1 MYNLDINF
9 LKDRGLEPQVQKT
22 TLTKTKKTKASLN
35 EKIPIIAGGAIAV
48 IFPAATF
55 GYNQIMTSQQA
66 QLIEEA
72 KGIDGQIAS
81 VTAQNE
87 QIKTLEAQVTAAKA
101 NTQAFANVFNQVKP
115 WSALL
120 QDLSDRLPIGVQI
133 RNVQQAGTNQ
143 LTIQGLARSYN
154 DVNDLVLSLK
164 KSSFFVPDTIRLQS
178 ARLTAYT
185 PPAEKKT
192 DKSTDKDKTPE
203 YVWEYPQ
210 IVDYSI
216 SIEISTA
223 PASQLVDELSR
234 KGAVG
239 LVSRLRTLQ
248 QKGAV
253 TNGVF

>member
-22 TLTKTKKTKASLN
+22 TTNTQKTTTSLN
-35 EKIPIIAGGAIAV
+35 DKIPILVGGIVAIV
-48 IFPAATF
+48 FPVATF
-55 GYNQIMTSQQA
+55 SYHKVMTSQQA
-66 QLIEEA
+66 QMIEEA

-87 QIKTLEAQVTAAKA
+87 QIKKLEAEVTAAKA

-115 WSALL
+115 WSAIL
-120 QDLSDRLPIGVQI
+120 QEISDRIPVGVQI
-133 RNVQQAGTNQ
+133 NSLQQAAPSQ
-143 LTIQGLARSYN
+143 LTIQGVARSYN

-164 KSSFFVPDTIRLQS
+164 KSSFFVPDRII
-178 ARLTAYT
+178 LTNASLVNYT
-185 PPAEKKT
+185 APTETRNGREKDEK
-192 DKSTDKDKTPE
+192 PE
-203 YVWEYPQ
+203 YVLEYPK
-210 IVDYSI
+210 VVNYSI
-216 SIEISTA
+216 GIEISTV
-223 PASQLVDELSR
+223 PASELVDELSR

>member
-22 TLTKTKKTKASLN
+22 TTTTQKPATSLN
-35 EKIPIIAGGAIAV
+35 DKIPILAGGIVALV
-48 IFPAATF
+48 FPVATF
-55 GYNQIMTSQQA
+55 SYHNVMTSQQA
-66 QLIEEA
+66 QMIEEA

-81 VTAQNE
+81 VTAQAE
-87 QIKTLEAQVTAAKA
+87 QIKTLEVEVTAAKA

-115 WSALL
+115 WSAIL
-120 QDLSDRLPIGVQI
+120 QEISDRIPVGVQI
-133 RNVQQAGTNQ
+133 NSVQQATPNQ
-143 LTIQGLARSYN
+143 LNIQGVARSYN

-164 KSSFFVPDTIRLQS
+164 KSSFFVPDRII
-178 ARLTAYT
+178 LTNASLTNYT
-185 PPAEKKT
+185 APAEKK
-192 DKSTDKDKTPE
+192 DSKNKVQGEKPE
-203 YVWEYPQ
+203 YVLEYPQ
-210 IVDYSI
+210 VVNYSI
-216 SIEISTA
+216 GIEISTV
-223 PASQLVDELSR
+223 PASELVDELSR

>member
-22 TLTKTKKTKASLN
+22 TTTKAKKPAASLN
-35 EKIPIIAGGAIAV
+35 DKIPIIVGALVAV
-48 IFPAATF
+48 IFPAGTF
-55 GYNQIMTSQQA
+55 GYHKMMTAQQA
-66 QLIEEA
+66 QLVEEA

-87 QIKTLEAQVTAAKA
+87 QIKKLEVEVTAAKS
-101 NTQAFANVFNQVKP
+101 NTLAFANVFNQVKP

-120 QDLSDRLPIGVQI
+120 QDLSDRIPVGIQI
-133 RNVQQAGTNQ
+133 KSVQQAGSNQ

-164 KSSFFVPDTIRLQS
+164 KSSFFVPDRIILQS

-185 PPAEKKT
+185 PPADKKAGKKT
-192 DKSTDKDKTPE
+192 DKNEKPE

-210 IVDYSI
+210 VVDYSI
-216 SIEISTA
+216 NIEISTA
-223 PASQLVDELSR
+223 PASQLVDELSN

-239 LVSRLRTLQ
+239 LVSRIRTIQ
-248 QKGAV
+248 QKGAS
-253 TNGVF
+253 NGVF